1 MNKICAVLIGKFKD
15 KFKVVLLDFD
25 PRKFYFYLSF
35 SKMIYQIW
43 GLCLLRLRKIWLL
56 LLLALALSL

>member
-15 KFKVVLLDFD
+15 KFKVVLLDFN
-25 PRKFYFYLSF
+25 PRTFYFYLSF

-43 GLCLLRLRKIWLL
+43 GLCLLRLTKI
-56 LLLALALSL
+56 